1 MKFVNQIKEG
11 VKTIAWVIILVL
23 FLKVTGLLSSV
34 TFLAQSAV
42 LKTGLVNAAT
52 SVREDRE
59 AFNYDFVVKD
69 MEGKKI
75 SFDQYK
81 GKVIFVNLWATWCG
95 PCRAEMAGI
104 QKLYD
109 KVDHTKIQFV
119 MLSIDRE
126 EHKNKVTKY
135 LSDFSFTFPAF
146 TPSGYLP
153 DQLRV
158 PSIPTTFVV
167 SKDGK
172 IVTKEVGTTNF
183 NTNKFKKF
191 LEGLTAQ

>member
-52 SVREDRE
+52 SVREDSE
-59 AFNYDFVVKD
+59 AFNYDFVLKD

>member
-59 AFNYDFVVKD
+59 AFNYDFVLKD